1 MVLFRRA
8 LDILC
13 YPFQLLFAAPVAL
26 LAASR
31 AVRQRHA
38 AVQAAFAVALFMSL
52 LTLVATV
59 LSSPWVRSDNPD
71 LGTVLWR
78 YTLPL
83 ALLTLVTPPV
93 VYLAVRLWTE
103 GGRSQFADIDRA
115 WEEGV
120 AALAREG
127 FSLTECPLFLVLGLR
142 NERQVRA
149 LMNATGVSFA
159 VFGAPEG
166 GSNPLYFYAVKD
178 YPFRKDERANAVYLV
193 LTDASQCSRLVA
205 LATDAAGRKKL
216 LASPDDTVRLREH
229 QAASLRATLPE
240 ATSAEALRSTATATA
255 TVGEDTPP
263 PTNLRGTMDL
273 GQASASTPVGGFVSQ
288 QAVLLDQPD
297 QTLQTNRLAHVCRLL
312 VRARDPFCPL
322 NGVVVVAP
330 FGLLRRGM
338 EQVRALAQAVRQDLR
353 AIQEHALLRCP
364 VLALIGGMEHEPG
377 FGELVRR
384 VGVGPAMEQRIGMRF
399 EPWNPATPERLEAL
413 AVHACDRIEGNVY
426 DLFKQADGY
435 NKPGNGK
442 LYNLLCRT
450 RTGFVEL
457 LKAYLGQAFGQQ
469 APDEQPMLFAG
480 CYFAATGE
488 IERLKG
494 FLKAV
499 VCDRMLENQDHLQWT
514 EDALRRNAAC
524 EAWAKAGMLA
534 SGVLIVTT
542 VVALLRYLRQG

>member
-1 MVLFRRA
+1 
-8 LDILC
+8 
-13 YPFQLLFAAPVAL
+13 
-26 LAASR
+26 
-31 AVRQRHA
+31 
-38 AVQAAFAVALFMSL
+38 
-52 LTLVATV
+52 
-59 LSSPWVRSDNPD
+59 
-71 LGTVLWR
+71 
-78 YTLPL
+78 
-83 ALLTLVTPPV
+83 
-93 VYLAVRLWTE
+93 
-103 GGRSQFADIDRA
+103 
-115 WEEGV
+115 
-120 AALAREG
+120 
-127 FSLTECPLFLVLGLR
+127 
-142 NERQVRA
+142 
-149 LMNATGVSFA
+149 
-159 VFGAPEG
+159 
-166 GSNPLYFYAVKD
+166 
-178 YPFRKDERANAVYLV
+178 
-193 LTDASQCSRLVA
+193 
-205 LATDAAGRKKL
+205 
-216 LASPDDTVRLREH
+216 
-229 QAASLRATLPE
+229 
-240 ATSAEALRSTATATA
+240 
-255 TVGEDTPP
+255 
-263 PTNLRGTMDL
+263 
-273 GQASASTPVGGFVSQ
+273 
-288 QAVLLDQPD
+288 
-297 QTLQTNRLAHVCRLL
+297 
-312 VRARDPFCPL
+312 
-322 NGVVVVAP
+322 
-330 FGLLRRGM
+330 M

>member
-1 MVLFRRA
+1 MLFRRA

-31 AVRQRHA
+31 AVRQRGA
-38 AVQAAFAVALFMSL
+38 AVQAAFAVALFMVL
-52 LTLVATV
+52 LTLVATL

-103 GGRSQFADIDRA
+103 GGRSRFADIDRA
-115 WEEGV
+115 WEEGI

-127 FSLTECPLFLVLGLR
+127 LSLADCPLFLVLGLR
-142 NERQVRA
+142 NERQVRT

-178 YPFRKDERANAVYLV
+178 YPFRKDERWNIVYLV

-216 LASPDDTVRLREH
+216 AAAPDDTVRLREA
-229 QAASLRATLPE
+229 QSAGLRATLPE
-240 ATSAEALRSTATATA
+240 AAPGEALRATATSTA
-255 TVGEDTPP
+255 EAVADNPP
-263 PTNLRGTMDL
+263 PVNLRGTMDL
-273 GQASASTPVGGFVSQ
+273 GHAGTPSPLGVGVAE
-288 QAVLLDQPD
+288 QAVMLDQPD
-297 QTLQTNRLAHVCRLL
+297 QTLQTERLAHVCRLL

-322 NGVVVVAP
+322 NGVVVASP
-330 FGLLRRGM
+330 FGLLRRGVD
-338 EQVRALAQAVRQDLR
+338 QVRALAQAVRQDLR

-364 VLALIGGMEHEPG
+364 VLALIGRMEHEPG

-384 VGVGPAMEQRIGMRF
+384 VGAGPAMEQRIGMRF
-399 EPWNPATPERLEAL
+399 EPWNLATPERLEAL

-450 RTGFVEL
+450 RSGFVDL
-457 LKAYLGQAFGQQ
+457 LKLYLAQGFGQQ

-499 VCDRMLENQDHLQWT
+499 VCDRMLENQDNLQWT
-514 EDALRRNAAC
+514 DEALRRDAAC
-524 EAWAKAGMLA
+524 EAWAKVGMLA

-542 VVALLRYLRQG
+542 VIAIVRYLRQG

>member
-31 AVRQRHA
+31 AVRQRA
-38 AVQAAFAVALFMSL
+38 VAVQAAFAVALFMGL
-52 LTLVATV
+52 LTLVATL

-83 ALLTLVTPPV
+83 AVLTLVTPPV

-103 GGRSQFADIDRA
+103 GRASRFADIDRA
-115 WEEGV
+115 WQEGV

-127 FSLTECPLFLVLGLR
+127 LHLADCPLFLILGLR

-149 LMNATGVSFA
+149 LMNASGVSFA

-178 YPFRKDERANAVYLV
+178 YPFRKDERWNIVYLV

-205 LATDAAGRKKL
+205 LATDAAGRKKRL
-216 LASPDDTVRLREH
+216 GSPEDTVRLRE
-229 QAASLRATLPE
+229 APSAGLRATLPE
-240 ATSAEALRSTATATA
+240 VAPGEALRSTATVAA
-255 TVGEDTPP
+255 EAGAETPP
-263 PTNLRGTMDL
+263 PVNLRGTMDL
-273 GQASASTPVGGFVSQ
+273 GQTATPTPWGAPTAEQV
-288 QAVLLDQPD
+288 VLLDQPD
-297 QTLQTNRLAHVCRLL
+297 QKLQSERLAHVCRLL

-322 NGVVVVAP
+322 NGIMVVAP
-330 FGLLRRGM
+330 FGLLRRGV
-338 EQVRALAQAVRQDLR
+338 EQVRPLAQAVRQDLR

-364 VLALIGGMEHEPG
+364 VLALIGGMEHEAG

-384 VGVGPAMEQRIGMRF
+384 VGAGPAMEQRIGMRF
-399 EPWNPATPERLEAL
+399 EPWNPATPERLESL
-413 AVHACDRIEGNVY
+413 AVHACDRIEGNIY

-450 RTGFVEL
+450 RTGFVDL
-457 LKAYLGQAFGQQ
+457 LKLYLSQAFGQQ

-499 VCDRMLENQDHLQWT
+499 LCDRMLENQDHLQWT
-514 EDALRRNAAC
+514 DEAVRQNATC

-542 VVALLRYLRQG
+542 VIAIVRYLRSG